1 MRDHTERKTKEGKK
15 VDQEKKPA
23 NKKTQSPE
31 KLNEYIRIGSP
42 GGLLFLAG
50 LVMLAAAAIVWGFI
64 GRIPITAVFEGA
76 VMERESSSHLCISF
90 VDIDEFSDTISV
102 GNSALIKM
110 ADGSTYTG
118 EIEYVGKIPLSAEE
132 IRKYYGLV
140 LSDWVQDNLLEDSR
154 YCYDFTVRTQE
165 DISEYWHK
173 IVSITVVLREVKPI
187 SYLLG

>member
-1 MRDHTERKTKEGKK
+1 
-15 VDQEKKPA
+15 
-23 NKKTQSPE
+23 
-31 KLNEYIRIGSP
+31 
-42 GGLLFLAG
+42 
-50 LVMLAAAAIVWGFI
+50 
-64 GRIPITAVFEGA
+64 
-76 VMERESSSHLCISF
+76 MERESSSHLCISF